1 MILTLA
7 AVSLLKGIF
16 WVSLAVVSYAYVGY
30 GVLLYVLVRLRR
42 IFFPEKNKSAAPGEL
57 PEAALIIC
65 AWNEAAFIREKIAN
79 TLALDYPPSHLHI
92 VFVTDGSTDDTPR
105 MISEYPVPP
114 GCRLTLL
121 HQDGRAGKLAAFKRA
136 MRLTHEPVVV
146 STDANTCLN
155 SEALRRLLAHFDDP
169 QVGAVAGEKRI
180 AMNQKEA
187 ANSAGEGLYW
197 RYESA
202 LKRWDSELWSVV
214 GAAGELF
221 AFRRE
226 CYEDPPPDTIVEDF
240 YLTMRIAQRGWRV
253 RYEPHA
259 YAIETASASV
269 AEEYKRKVR
278 IAAGGLQAV
287 ARLAPLLNPLRYGVL
302 CFQYVSH
309 RVLRWTLAP
318 LLLPL
323 IFASNL
329 ALALY
334 VGGPYR
340 WLLGGQVLFY
350 ALAAVGFWLEKKQLR
365 FKAFFVPYYFCM
377 MNYAQYAGA
386 LRLLR
391 GRQSVLWEKARRSGE

>member
-1 MILTLA
+1 MTPSAIA
-7 AVSLLKGIF
+7 LLKGIF
-16 WVSLAVVSYAYVGY
+16 WIGSAVVAYAYVGY
-30 GVLLYVLVRLRR
+30 GILLYGLIRLKRL
-42 IFFPEKNKSAAPGEL
+42 FFSKKNKKTAASDSV

-79 TLALDYPPSHLHI
+79 TLALDYPPERLHI
-92 VFVTDGSTDDTPR
+92 VFVTDGSSDDTPQIIR
-105 MISEYPVPP
+105 DYPLPP
-114 GCRLTLL
+114 NRRLTLL

-136 MRLTHEPVVV
+136 MSLAKEPIVV
-146 STDANTCLN
+146 STDANTYLN
-155 SEALRRLLAHFDDP
+155 PEALRRLLAHFSDP
-169 QVGAVAGEKRI
+169 RVGAVAGEKRI
-180 AMNQKEA
+180 AMGLKEA

-202 LKRWDSELWSVV
+202 LKRWDAELWSVV

-226 CYEDPPPDTIVEDF
+226 CYEAPPPDTIVEDF
-240 YLTMRIAQRGWRV
+240 YLTMQIARKGWRV
-253 RYEPHA
+253 QYEPDA
-259 YAIETASASV
+259 YAVESASASV
-269 AEEYKRKVR
+269 AEEFKRKTR

-302 CFQYVSH
+302 SFQYISH

-329 ALALY
+329 ILAIHVGELY
-334 VGGPYR
+334 A
-340 WLLGGQVLFY
+340 WLFAGQALFY
-350 ALAAVGFWLEKKQLR
+350 ALAAVGFFLEKKQMRL
-365 FKAFFVPYYFCM
+365 KAFFVPYYFCM